1 MYQLAH
7 SKMYFPI
14 TFLLKILCT
23 EGYDLLEIDI
33 VNSCK
38 STKVEFPTDYVI
50 KLSCFQKLLR
60 LKNVYFRTCLPV
72 CFLIPMYDVP

>member
-1 MYQLAH
+1 MYRIAH

-38 STKVEFPTDYVI
+38 STKVEFPTEYVI
-50 KLSCFQKLLR
+50 NSH
-60 LKNVYFRTCLPV
+60 VFRS
-72 CFLIPMYDVP
+72 YSG